1 MRKTHLMVLAIAAA
15 AAVLAIGAVG
25 AFADLASDATAPT
38 TTTDAVAEY
47 WDAAT
52 IVATATDD
60 EGIAYMYHEL
70 DDGVV
75 RLATIDGKPLSAEI
89 TIPTA
94 KDDPLSVGTH
104 TLKYWAQDVNG
115 NVEAQQTL
123 TFTIKPAPEARKY
136 LASMKVSSQRT
147 QRYRKVRFNI
157 AVQTGWG
164 VAASDM
170 QVRLIYKKKGGNWR
184 TWKKVTLALNGS
196 ISKSYKMTMRRGA
209 YYFKVKVP
217 GDGGLNLTTYSR
229 YKKIVVR

>member
-1 MRKTHLMVLAIAAA
+1 MRKTHLVVLAIVVAAIL
-15 AAVLAIGAVG
+15 LAIGAVG
-25 AFADLASDATAPT
+25 AYADLASDVTPPT
-38 TTTDAVAEY
+38 TTTDAVADY

-70 DDGVV
+70 DNGVV

-115 NVEAQQTL
+115 NVEAQQTV
-123 TFTIKPAPEARKY
+123 TFTIKATQEPRKY
-136 LASMKVSSQRT
+136 LATMKVSSQRI
-147 QRYRKVRFNI
+147 QRNHKVRFNT

-184 TWKKVTLALNGS
+184 TWKKVTLNLNGS
-196 ISKSYKMTMRRGA
+196 SSRAYRMTMPRGT
-209 YYFKVKVP
+209 YYFKIKVP
-217 GDGGLNLTTYSR
+217 GDGDLNLTTYSR

>member
-1 MRKTHLMVLAIAAA
+1 MRKTHLMVLAIVTAAV
-15 AAVLAIGAVG
+15 VLAIGAVG
-25 AFADLASDATAPT
+25 AFADLASDTTAPT

-52 IVATATDD
+52 ITATAVDD
-60 EGIAYMYHEL
+60 EGIAYIYHEL

-75 RLATIDGKPLSAEI
+75 RLAIVEDKPLSAAVVV
-89 TIPTA
+89 PTA
-94 KDDPLSVGTH
+94 KDDPLSVGAH

-123 TFTIKPAPEARKY
+123 TFTIKATPEARKY
-136 LASMKVSSQRT
+136 LASMKVSSQRIKKN
-147 QRYRKVRFNI
+147 RRVRFNI

-164 VAASDM
+164 VAASEM

-184 TWKKVTLALNGS
+184 TWKKVTLAPNGS